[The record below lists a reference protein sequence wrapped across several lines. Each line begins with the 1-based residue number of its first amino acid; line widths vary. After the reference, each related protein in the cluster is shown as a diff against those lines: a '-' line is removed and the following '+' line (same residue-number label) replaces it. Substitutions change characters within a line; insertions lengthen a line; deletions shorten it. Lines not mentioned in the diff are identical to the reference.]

1 MNPLDCF
8 FAPKSVAVV
17 GATERPGSTGRNI
30 LWNLISSPFGGVVY
44 PVNSRRDNILGI
56 KAYPSIAAVPGPI
69 ELAVIITPAAAVPQ
83 VIRDCA
89 DRGVKG
95 AIIISAGFRE
105 TGPAGAEL
113 ERRVLE
119 EARPA
124 GMRGTGIRIVGPN
137 CLGVMCPNSGFN
149 ATFAPAI
156 GLPGSVGFLSQSGAM
171 CSAVLDW
178 SLQKRV
184 GFSAFVSTGSM
195 LDVNWGALIDY
206 LGQDPNTR
214 SIVIY
219 MESIV
224 DARSFLSAS
233 REVALQKPII
243 VIKAGRSEQA
253 AKAAASHTGS
263 LAGSDD
269 VLDAAFR
276 RCGVLR
282 VNSISEVFDMV
293 DVLARQPR
301 PKGNRLLIVTNAG
314 GPGVLA
320 ADALL
325 SGGGALAG
333 LSVETNN
340 ALNAAL
346 PTHWSHGNPIDVIGD
361 ADPQRYAKAVEAAA
375 LEPSA
380 DGLLVI
386 MTPQGMTD
394 PVAIAEGLTPYAH
407 LHGKPLLT
415 SWMGGAG
422 VAAGESILS
431 AAGIP
436 SFSYPDDAVRAFL
449 HMWRFDRNLRSLYE
463 TPSLVEEPGASTAQ
477 VSELLDQAR
486 AAGRTILTEFE
497 SKQIFQ
503 MYGIPVLQAVIA
515 ASEEEASQAA
525 NAAGYPVAVKLH
537 SRTITHKTE
546 VGGVK
551 LNLPDAE
558 AVRRAFA
565 EIRESVNAKA
575 GPGHFDGVTVQR
587 MAPSGGY
594 ELILGC
600 TSDAQFGPVLL
611 FGAGGQLVEVMQD
624 RALGIPPL
632 NTTLARRMVEQTRI
646 YQALK
651 GVRGR
656 EPVDLAAIER
666 LLVRCGQ
673 LVLEHPVIKEL
684 DINPLLA
691 SPDEIVALDARIV
704 LHEPGAAIPRPAIR
718 PYPAQYATRLE
729 LTGGTQVL
737 IRPIRPDDEPAIA
750 AFHRTLS
757 DQSVF
762 LRYSAVLKLDVRIA
776 HERLS
781 RICFVD
787 YDRETAFVA
796 ESLSDRAILGV
807 ARLAKTPNTEEAEAA
822 FIVSDPVQ
830 RQGLGAALLDTIIQF
845 ARDESLHV
853 IRATF
858 LSENTPMRKLFER
871 AGFQISERLGESE
884 EEATLRL

>member
-1 MNPLDCF
+1 METQPLDCF
-8 FAPKSVAVV
+8 FSPKSVAVV
-17 GATERPGSTGRNI
+17 GATERPGSTGRTI

-44 PVNSRRDNILGI
+44 PVNSRRDNVLGI
-56 KAYPSIAAVPGPI
+56 KAYPSIAAIADPV
-69 ELAVIITPAAAVPQ
+69 ELAVIITPAGSVPQ
-83 VIRDCA
+83 VVRECA
-89 DRGVKG
+89 DHGVKG
-95 AIIISAGFRE
+95 AIVISAGFRE

-113 ERRVLE
+113 ERRVLD
-119 EARPA
+119 EAR
-124 GMRGTGIRIVGPN
+124 RTGLRLIGPN
-137 CLGVMCPNSGFN
+137 CLGVMCPTTGFN
-149 ATFAPAI
+149 ATFAPAT
-156 GLPGSVGFLSQSGAM
+156 GLAGSVGFLSQSGAM

-178 SLQKRV
+178 SLKKRV

-195 LDVNWGALIDY
+195 LDVNWGALIDH
-206 LGQDPNTR
+206 LGQDPKTR

-219 MESIV
+219 MESIG
-224 DARSFLSAS
+224 DARSFLSAA
-233 REVALQKPII
+233 REVALRKPII
-243 VIKAGRSEQA
+243 VIKAGRSEEA

-269 VLDAAFR
+269 VLDTAFR

-293 DVLARQPR
+293 EVLARQPR
-301 PKGNRLLIVTNAG
+301 PQGNRLLIVTNAG

-325 SGGGALAG
+325 SGGGALAE
-333 LSVETNN
+333 LSPECTM

-346 PTHWSHGNPIDVIGD
+346 PPHWSHGNPIDVIGD
-361 ADPQRYAKAVEAAA
+361 ADPERYAKAVQAAS

-407 LHGKPLLT
+407 LRGKPLLA

-422 VAAGESILS
+422 VAGGENILS
-431 AAGIP
+431 TAGIP

-449 HMWRFDRNLRSLYE
+449 HMWRFDSNLKSLYE
-463 TPSLVEEPGASTAQ
+463 TPALVEEPGASTAQ
-477 VSELLDQAR
+477 AAQLLNQAQ
-486 AAGRTILTEFE
+486 AEGRTILTEFE
-497 SKQIFQ
+497 SKQVFG
-503 MYGIPVLQAVIA
+503 MYGIPILTAVVAVSEDEA
-515 ASEEEASQAA
+515 AQAA
-525 NAAGYPVAVKLH
+525 NEASYPIALKLH

-551 LNLPDAE
+551 LNLADAE
-558 AVRRAFA
+558 AVRRAFG
-565 EIRESVNAKA
+565 EIRESVDAKA

-632 NTTLARRMVEQTRI
+632 NTTLARRMIEQTRI
-646 YQALK
+646 YHALK

-656 EPVDLAAIER
+656 RPVDLATIER

-691 SPDEIVALDARIV
+691 SSEEIVALDARIV
-704 LHEPGAAIPRPAIR
+704 LYEPGANIPRPAIR
-718 PYPAQYATRLE
+718 PYPAHYSTAHQLTDGTR
-729 LTGGTQVL
+729 VL
-737 IRPIRPDDEPAIA
+737 IRPIRPDDEPAIS
-750 AFHRTLS
+750 AFHHTLS

-787 YDRETAFVA
+787 YDREIAFIA
-796 ESLSDRAILGV
+796 ESENDRSILGV
-807 ARLAKTPNTEEAEAA
+807 GRLAKIPNTSEAEAA
-822 FIVSDPVQ
+822 FIVSDSVQ
-830 RQGLGAALLDTIIQF
+830 RRGLGAALLDTLIQF
-845 ARDESLHV
+845 ARDESLSG

-884 EEATLRL
+884 EEAILRL

>member
-1 MNPLDCF
+1 MEIKPLDCF
-8 FAPKSVAVV
+8 FSPKSVAVV
-17 GATERPGSTGRNI
+17 GATERPDSTGRTI

-44 PVNSRRDNILGI
+44 PVNSRRDNVLGI
-56 KAYPSIAAVPGPI
+56 KAYPSIAAIPGPV
-69 ELAVIITPAAAVPQ
+69 ELAVIITPAATVAQ
-83 VIRDCA
+83 VVRDCA
-89 DRGVKG
+89 DHGVKG
-95 AIIISAGFRE
+95 AVIISAGFRE
-105 TGPAGAEL
+105 TGEAGAEL

-119 EARPA
+119 EARRT
-124 GMRGTGIRIVGPN
+124 GMRLIGPN
-137 CLGVMCPNSGFN
+137 CLGVMCPNTGFN
-149 ATFAPAI
+149 ATFAPAV

-178 SLQKRV
+178 SLRKQV

-195 LDVNWGALIDY
+195 IDVNWGALIDH
-206 LGQDPNTR
+206 LGQDSLTR

-219 MESIV
+219 MESIG
-224 DARSFLSAS
+224 DARSFLSAA

-282 VNSISEVFDMV
+282 VDSISEVFDMV
-293 DVLARQPR
+293 DVLGRQPR

-325 SGGGALAG
+325 AGGGALAE
-333 LSVETNN
+333 LSAETTS

-361 ADPQRYAKAVEAAA
+361 ADPVRYAKAVEAASA
-375 LEPSA
+375 EPGA

-422 VAAGESILS
+422 VATGETILNS
-431 AAGIP
+431 AGIP
-436 SFSYPDDAVRAFL
+436 SFAYPDDAVRAFL
-449 HMWRFDRNLRSLYE
+449 HMWRFDNNLKSLYE
-463 TPSLVEEPGASTAQ
+463 TPALVEEPGASTTRVAQ
-477 VSELLDQAR
+477 LLDVAQAE
-486 AAGRTILTEFE
+486 GRTILTEFE
-497 SKQIFQ
+497 SKRIFE
-503 MYGIPVLQAVIA
+503 MYGIPVLRAVIA
-515 ASEEEASQAA
+515 NSEEEAVQAA
-525 NAAGYPVAVKLH
+525 SEAGYPVALKLH

-551 LNLPDAE
+551 LNLADAE
-558 AVRRAFA
+558 SVRRAFG
-565 EIRESVNAKA
+565 EIRESVHAKV
-575 GPGHFDGVTVQR
+575 GHGHFHGVTVQR
-587 MAPSGGY
+587 MAPTGGY

-600 TSDAQFGPVLL
+600 SSDAQFGPVLL
-611 FGAGGQLVEVMQD
+611 FGAGGQLVEVIQD
-624 RALGIPPL
+624 RALGLPPL
-632 NTTLARRMVEQTRI
+632 NTTLARRMIEQTRI
-646 YQALK
+646 HKALK

-656 EPVDLAAIER
+656 KPVDLDALDR

-673 LVLEHPVIKEL
+673 LVLEHPTIKEL

-691 SPDEIVALDARIV
+691 TSDELVALDARIV
-704 LHEPGAAIPRPAIR
+704 LHGPGEVIPRPAIR
-718 PYPAQYATRLE
+718 PYPAHYTTRIE
-729 LTGGTQVL
+729 IADGSGVV
-737 IRPIRPDDEPAIA
+737 IRPIRPDDEPSIA

-787 YDRETAFVA
+787 YDREIAFVA
-796 ESLSDRAILGV
+796 ESEETKEILGV
-807 ARLAKTPNTEEAEAA
+807 SRLVKIPNTGEAEVA
-822 FIVSDPVQ
+822 FIVSDSVQ
-830 RQGLGAALLDTIIQF
+830 RRGLGAELLRTVIRF
-845 ARDESLHV
+845 AQDESV
-853 IRATF
+853 KAVRATF

-871 AGFQISERLGESE
+871 AGFRISEPLGEQE
-884 EEATLRL
+884 VEAVLQL